1 MVQIYLTLT
10 LFTCPFDFTKS
21 HDSDTIARPSANA
34 RAWKNEMNTDKAL
47 ACSLPFQ
54 NVKDLEASVVFT
66 GDNESDDWDDDTKE
80 QEDNHG
86 VDEKVVDS
94 EAVQDKDG
102 FSPFSASASTEVS
115 DTYRQ
120 VIEEFDGDAEI
131 AISGIASSSRIHWV
145 LEKDKRTSVHLYR

>member
-1 MVQIYLTLT
+1 
-10 LFTCPFDFTKS
+10 
-21 HDSDTIARPSANA
+21 
-34 RAWKNEMNTDKAL
+34 MNTDKAL
-47 ACSLPFQ
+47 VCSLPLQ

-86 VDEKVVDS
+86 VDMKVVDAAF
-94 EAVQDKDG
+94 EAIQVQDG
-102 FSPFSASASTEVS
+102 FSPFSASASAEVS